1 MYTLGIGLRNK
12 KALLQGHFLS
22 IGMLNLRSYPDAS
35 LRHSAA

>member
-1 MYTLGIGLRNK
+1 MYTRGIGLRNK
-12 KALLQGHFLS
+12 KGPITGHFLS